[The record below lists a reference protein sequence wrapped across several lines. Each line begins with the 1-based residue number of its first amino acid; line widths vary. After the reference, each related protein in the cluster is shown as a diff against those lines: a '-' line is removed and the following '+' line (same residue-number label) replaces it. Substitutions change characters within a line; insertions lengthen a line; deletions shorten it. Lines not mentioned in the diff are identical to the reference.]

1 MRSRGTEDQ
10 LLVLPG
16 AAARYRAEFPHAEW
30 IEIDGAG
37 HCPQLD
43 HPTETAEL
51 IAGFSA

>member
-1 MRSRGTEDQ
+1 MLG
-10 LLVLPG
+10 LPD
-16 AAARYRAEFPHAEW
+16 AAARYRAEFPQAEW
-30 IEIDGAG
+30 IESAGAG